1 MRTEN
6 ETIDNKMSMNVRG
19 LLRVLVKSQVNN
31 QVEARIGIQVWDKI
45 REQVSLQVW
54 TQIKENVRL

>member
-6 ETIDNKMSMNVRG
+6 ETIDNKMSMNVGG

>member
-1 MRTEN
+1 M
-6 ETIDNKMSMNVRG
+6 ETVNDTITYKMNIGLRN
-19 LLRVLVKSQVNN
+19 LLRVLVESQVND
-31 QVEARIGIQVWDKI
+31 QVKARISIQVWGKI